1 MISGIDAAAASLI
14 GAVLTAAAALIGVI
28 FSQLHAARREGNRRR
43 TEFELARVES
53 QIREFWGPLDTLTQQ
68 VLTVH
73 RTSKTVID
81 DLEALGRVPRKD
93 ETRRDPA
100 DLSNPEIVA
109 AAVADPRHRA
119 SYFVWRTFF
128 VPLHIEIQQVIKQ
141 HRDLIDASL
150 PESFQTYLQHSIGE
164 QMRYGLRETSDGV
177 ETFGVSEVRW
187 PKAFVEDVQAGLTA
201 ARDQQK
207 ALLEQLKR
215 G

>member
-1 MISGIDAAAASLI
+1 
-14 GAVLTAAAALIGVI
+14 
-28 FSQLHAARREGNRRR
+28 R
-43 TEFELARVES
+43 TEFELARVEI

-73 RTSKTVID
+73 RNSKAMIT
-81 DLEALGRVPRKD
+81 DLEALGRVAPKDTIPRD
-93 ETRRDPA
+93 A
-100 DLSNPEIVA
+100 LDLSDPSVVQ
-109 AAVADPRHRA
+109 AAVEDPRHRA
-119 SYFVWRTFF
+119 TYFVWRTFF
-128 VPLHIEIQQVIKQ
+128 VPLHIEIQQVIKE

-177 ETFGVSEVRW
+177 ETLGVSEVRW
-187 PKAFVEDVQAGLTA
+187 PHAFVEDIQAGLRA
-201 ARDQQK
+201 AREEQK